1 MALRV
6 EALLFLAVFATFALN
21 SGTLTPM
28 TTRRAFLGAITLP
41 AAYTLAAGAPRLG
54 SRRHVDAAL
63 LDEIAAPHA
72 SPEDSAR
79 DEDYWALVARAFTVD
94 RSIINLN
101 NGGVSP
107 SPGMVQDAMKRRLDY
122 ASSCPPPVALWREQ
136 QPQREHVRAALAR
149 HWGVDPEEVAIT
161 RNSSES
167 LQTCQFGLEL
177 RAGDEVL
184 ATTHDYPRMIST
196 FRQRQRRE
204 GIAFRQFSLPIPA
217 EDDHQIV
224 RLYEE
229 NITPKTRL
237 ILMSHIV
244 NITGQI
250 MPVRKV
256 VDMARTKN
264 GGIPVIVDGA
274 HALAHFAF
282 KIPDLACDYY
292 GVSLHK
298 WLFAP
303 HGTGLLWVRRD
314 KIKSLWPLMASGPE
328 LDDNIRKFE
337 EIGTH
342 PEAPAL
348 SIAEALTF
356 HQAIGDARK
365 EARLRYLRDA
375 WAGRLLATGKARLH
389 TSRKSQFSCGI
400 ATLQVDGLDSAKLCD
415 WLWEGRNILTTA
427 IKHPEFE
434 GLRITPSVYTSPE
447 ELDRFCDRVEW
458 SMKNG
463 LPDN

>member
-1 MALRV
+1 V
-6 EALLFLAVFATFALN
+6 VNLFSSS
-21 SGTLTPM
+21 SGTLPPM

-41 AAYTLAAGAPRLG
+41 AAYSLAASVPRLRPRQHL
-54 SRRHVDAAL
+54 SAFL
-63 LDEIAAPHA
+63 LNELAAPHA
-72 SPEDSAR
+72 SPEDAAR
-79 DEDYWALVARAFTVD
+79 DEDYWATVARAFTVD

-107 SPGMVQDAMKRRLDY
+107 APSMVQDAMKRRLDY
-122 ASSCPPPVALWREQ
+122 ANSCPPPVALWREQ
-136 QPQREHVRAALAR
+136 QPQREHVREALAR

-167 LQTCQFGLEL
+167 LQICQFGHEL
-177 RAGDEVL
+177 RSGDEVL
-184 ATTHDYPRMIST
+184 ATTVDYPRMITT
-196 FRQRQRRE
+196 FRQRERRE
-204 GIAFRQFSLPIPA
+204 GLVLKQFSLPIPA
-217 EDDHQIV
+217 EDDEEIV
-224 RLYEE
+224 RLYEK

-256 VDMARTKN
+256 VEMARTKN

-314 KIKSLWPLMASGPE
+314 KVKSLWPLMASGPD

-365 EARLRYLRDA
+365 EARLRYLRDY
-375 WAGRLLATGKARLH
+375 WWRRLADTGKARLH
-389 TSRKSQFSCGI
+389 TSLKPAFSCGI
-400 ATLQVDGLDSAKLCD
+400 ATVQVEALDSVKLCD
-415 WLWEGRNILTTA
+415 WLWDGRNILTTA
-427 IKHPEFE
+427 IKHAEFE

-447 ELDRFCDRVEW
+447 ELDRFCDRIGW
-458 SMKNG
+458 AIRNG
-463 LPDN
+463 LPGS

>member
-1 MALRV
+1 MA
-6 EALLFLAVFATFALN
+6 
-21 SGTLTPM
+21 
-28 TTRRAFLGAITLP
+28 TRRAFLGAISLP
-41 AAYTLAAGAPRLG
+41 TAYCMAGLPPPRRRRAPSGLLAEIGAPHT
-54 SRRHVDAAL
+54 SPDDA
-63 LDEIAAPHA
+63 
-72 SPEDSAR
+72 AR

-107 SPGMVQDAMKRRLDY
+107 APGPVQDAMKRRLDY
-122 ASSCPPPVALWREQ
+122 ANSCPPPVALWREQ
-136 QPQREHVRAALAR
+136 QPQREHVRERLAR
-149 HWGVDPEEVAIT
+149 HWGVDAEEVAIT

-167 LQTCQFGLEL
+167 LQICQFGHEL
-177 RAGDEVL
+177 HAGDEVL
-184 ATTHDYPRMIST
+184 ATTVDYPRMITT
-196 FRQRQRRE
+196 FRQRERRE
-204 GIAFRQFSLPIPA
+204 GLVLKQFRLPIPA
-217 EDDHQIV
+217 EDDDEIV
-224 RLYEE
+224 RLYEA
-229 NITPKTRL
+229 NITPSTRL

-250 MPVRKV
+250 MPVRRV
-256 VDMARTKN
+256 VEMARTKN

-282 KIPDLACDYY
+282 KIPDLGCDYY

-303 HGTGLLWVRRD
+303 HGTGLLYVRRE
-314 KIKSLWPLMASGPE
+314 KVKGLWALMASGPD

-342 PEAPAL
+342 PEAPSL

-365 EARLRYLRDA
+365 EARLRYLRDY
-375 WAGRLLATGKARLH
+375 WAKRLLETGRARLH
-389 TSRKSQFSCGI
+389 TSLRPAFSCGI
-400 ATLQVDGLDSAKLCD
+400 ATVQVEGVDSAGLCD

-427 IKHPEFE
+427 ITHPEFE
-434 GLRITPSVYTSPE
+434 GLRITPSVYTSLE

-458 SMKNG
+458 SMKKG
-463 LPDN
+463 LSAH